1 MNELG
6 NWISQGTQKPF
17 YVRKEF
23 DVKKEIVK
31 AAAYVCGLGQFIF
44 HLNGQ
49 KVADHE
55 LDPGWTNYDKKIQY
69 VKYYRFG
76 AYGKKCA
83 WSRSG
88 ERMVY
93 KRG

>member
-1 MNELG
+1 MRTEKNRQEIKKTGSIGRQEYKMNELG

-55 LDPGWTNYDKKIQY
+55 LDPDSI
-69 VKYYRFG
+69 
-76 AYGKKCA
+76 C
-83 WSRSG
+83 
-88 ERMVY
+88 EI
-93 KRG
+93 

>member
-44 HLNGQ
+44 HLN
-49 KVADHE
+49 
-55 LDPGWTNYDKKIQY
+55 
-69 VKYYRFG
+69 
-76 AYGKKCA
+76 
-83 WSRSG
+83 
-88 ERMVY
+88 
-93 KRG
+93 